1 VIYIPF
7 FAARCRIQDKMVQ
20 NLESKYETK
29 EKSGTNARGHRSQL
43 GLYYG
48 TWICL
53 KCNIV
58 CGAEQDSGSC
68 CG

>member
-20 NLESKYETK
+20 NLESKYEK
-29 EKSGTNARGHRSQL
+29 KNQEPYARDYRSQL
-43 GLYYG
+43 GMYYG

-53 KCNIV
+53 KCNKV

>member
-1 VIYIPF
+1 
-7 FAARCRIQDKMVQ
+7 MVQ

>member
-1 VIYIPF
+1 
-7 FAARCRIQDKMVQ
+7 MVQ
-20 NLESKYETK
+20 NLESKYEK
-29 EKSGTNARGHRSQL
+29 KNQEPYARDYRSQL
-43 GLYYG
+43 GIYYG

-53 KCNIV
+53 KCNKV